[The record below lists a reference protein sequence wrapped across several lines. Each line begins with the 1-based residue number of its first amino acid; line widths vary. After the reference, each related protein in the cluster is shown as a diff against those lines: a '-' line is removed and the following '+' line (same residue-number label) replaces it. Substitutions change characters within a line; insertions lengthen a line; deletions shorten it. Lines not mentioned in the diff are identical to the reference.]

1 MNLQMSSTQNQP
13 ATSDATV
20 PGVGSLLQNTVYGKD
35 QVKGV
40 VDNYVDF
47 FDKSKGACRSPC
59 AVQGLRSTGFTE
71 EERKEHYETVV
82 NSYYDLGMLAPVG

>member
-1 MNLQMSSTQNQP
+1 MSIFILNDPSQMSSTDNQP
-13 ATSDATV
+13 SASSAATV

-47 FDKSKGACRSPC
+47 FDKSKGM
-59 AVQGLRSTGFTE
+59 V
-71 EERKEHYETVV
+71 
-82 NSYYDLGMLAPVG
+82 